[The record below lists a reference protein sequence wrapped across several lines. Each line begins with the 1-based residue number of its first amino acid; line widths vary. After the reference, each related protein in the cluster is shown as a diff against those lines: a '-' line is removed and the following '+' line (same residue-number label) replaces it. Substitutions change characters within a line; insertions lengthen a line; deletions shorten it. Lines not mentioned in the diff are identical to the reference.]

1 MTSRRF
7 ASPLVLALWFAGVW
21 STGCSSGSNETGA
34 AGSGGAAN
42 GGAGGGAIAGSGGAP
57 TGAAGGPAGTT
68 GTAGSSAGQGGTTA
82 GNGGSSAGGSTGI
95 AGGAVAGAGGG
106 AAGAPSA
113 GGHGGGAAG
122 TGGSGGSGTPGTPIG
137 KGSAGKFVCYGGV
150 LYPPS
155 PLTNM
160 GTVAQ
165 IAETPPDYFS
175 FLEGTIWVAT
185 AQTLFFSDN
194 VSPEKI
200 WKVVPPAMMAT
211 KFLSNSGS
219 NGMAVDN
226 DDNLVVADQ
235 AMKRIYRLNP
245 TTAQMIGSPISLGS
259 AKPNDLIYR
268 SDGNIYVSDP
278 DSGFYRISP
287 TGTVSAAMKQV
298 GRPNGIALSPDEN
311 TLYVGDVSN
320 KMIAKFP
327 VAADGTVTTASMAP
341 FATTMSGTA
350 DGMCVDCA
358 GNVYVSTADGVE
370 VYAPAGTYIGKVP
383 TGMSSNC
390 TFGGAD
396 RRTLYVA
403 SQKLLKYV
411 TLGIPGLPD

>member
-1 MTSRRF
+1 MIWSRF
-7 ASPLVLALWFAGVW
+7 ASRLALPVVLAAGI
-21 STGCSSGSNETGA
+21 SLAGCSSGGGEGGRGGSSATGNGGSGGSPGAGGASAGTAGGAAGTTGA
-34 AGSGGAAN
+34 AGEGRGGATAAN
-42 GGAGGGAIAGSGGAP
+42 GGSGGSA
-57 TGAAGGPAGTT
+57 AGTT
-68 GTAGSSAGQGGTTA
+68 GSAGSPA
-82 GNGGSSAGGSTGI
+82 
-95 AGGAVAGAGGG
+95 AGAGGG
-106 AAGAPSA
+106 AGQGGSA
-113 GGHGGGAAG
+113 GGSATGGRGGGAG
-122 TGGSGGSGTPGTPIG
+122 ETTGGGGSGLTPIG
-137 KGSAGKFVCYGGV
+137 KGSAGKFVCAGGTI
-150 LYPPS
+150 YPPN
-155 PLTNM
+155 PLTGM

-165 IAETPPDYFS
+165 IAETPPDYFA
-175 FLEGTIWVAT
+175 FVEGTIWVASQQ
-185 AQTLFFSDN
+185 AIFFSDN

-200 WKVVPPAMMAT
+200 WKVVPPATMAT
-211 KFLSNSGS
+211 KFLTNSGS

-226 DDNLVVADQ
+226 DDNLLVADQ
-235 AMKRIYRLNP
+235 EMKRIYRLNASN
-245 TTAQMIGSPISLGS
+245 AQTIGSAISLGS

-268 SDGNIYVSDP
+268 SDGNIYVTDP

-287 TGTVSAAMKQV
+287 TGTVGAAMKQV
-298 GRPNGIALSPDEN
+298 GRPNGVALSPDEN

-327 VAADGTVTTASMAP
+327 VAADGTVGTMAP
-341 FATTMSGTA
+341 FVTTMSGTA